1 MIITVRKKVC
11 FNYIRMAHAFMAV
24 LIFFLTT
31 LYPGVAFAFDLKTGA
46 KDTLDLIKIFVMIAV
61 LAAAMWTFF
70 RSQLS
75 AAIVIIIVG
84 AVLLAMTTPGLMES
98 VGKGFLNLLGGG
110 G

>member
-1 MIITVRKKVC
+1 MRKKINFHRFRVC
-11 FNYIRMAHAFMAV
+11 SAFGAV
-24 LIFFLTT
+24 LIFVTT
-31 LYPGVAFAFDLKTGA
+31 FLYPDIAFAFDLKAGA

-110 G
+110 S

>member
-1 MIITVRKKVC
+1 MRNKIDSHWFRL
-11 FNYIRMAHAFMAV
+11 APAFWAV
-24 LIFFLTT
+24 LIFITT
-31 LYPGVAFAFDLKTGA
+31 LLYPNIALAFDFKAGA
-46 KDTLDLIKIFVMIAV
+46 MDTLDLIKIFVMIAV

-110 G
+110 S

>member
-1 MIITVRKKVC
+1 MRRKVNLHRSRVC
-11 FNYIRMAHAFMAV
+11 SAFGAV
-24 LIFFLTT
+24 LIIVATF
-31 LYPGVAFAFDLKTGA
+31 LYPDMALAFDLKAGA

-110 G
+110 S

>member
-1 MIITVRKKVC
+1 MVRKKVD
-11 FNYIRMAHAFMAV
+11 FHWFRRVPAFWTV
-24 LIFFLTT
+24 LIFVVTL
-31 LYPGVAFAFDLKTGA
+31 LYPDIALAAFDLKAGA

-110 G
+110 S

>member
-1 MIITVRKKVC
+1 
-11 FNYIRMAHAFMAV
+11 MA
-24 LIFFLTT
+24 L
-31 LYPGVAFAFDLKTGA
+31 AFDLKAGA
-46 KDTLDLIKIFVMIAV
+46 RDTLDLIKIFVMIAV

-110 G
+110 S

>member
-1 MIITVRKKVC
+1 MRKKE
-11 FNYIRMAHAFMAV
+11 FLNYLRMALVFMTV
-24 LIFFLTT
+24 ITFFLTT
-31 LYPGVAFAFDLKTGA
+31 LYPGAAFAFDLKAGA

-110 G
+110 S

>member
-1 MIITVRKKVC
+1 MVRKKAD
-11 FNYIRMAHAFMAV
+11 FHWFRMFWAV
-24 LIFFLTT
+24 LIFVTT
-31 LYPGVAFAFDLKTGA
+31 FICPDMACAFDLKAGA

-110 G
+110 S

>member
-1 MIITVRKKVC
+1 MKKKIYPH
-11 FNYIRMAHAFMAV
+11 FIRLAPALLAAV
-24 LIFFLTT
+24 IFVAAVF
-31 LYPGVAFAFDLKTGA
+31 YPGEALAFDLKAGA
-46 KDTLDLIKIFVMIAV
+46 RDTLDLIKIFVMIAV

>member
-1 MIITVRKKVC
+1 LRKKVG
-11 FNYIRMAHAFMAV
+11 FHWFRRVPAFWAV
-24 LIFFLTT
+24 LIFAAT
-31 LYPGVAFAFDLKTGA
+31 LLCPDMALAFDLKAGA
-46 KDTLDLIKIFVMIAV
+46 RDTLDLIKIFVMIAV

-110 G
+110 S

>member
-1 MIITVRKKVC
+1 MRKKVNFHWLRVC
-11 FNYIRMAHAFMAV
+11 SAFWTV
-24 LIFFLTT
+24 LIFVATF
-31 LYPGVAFAFDLKTGA
+31 LYPDMAFAFDLKAGA

-110 G
+110 S